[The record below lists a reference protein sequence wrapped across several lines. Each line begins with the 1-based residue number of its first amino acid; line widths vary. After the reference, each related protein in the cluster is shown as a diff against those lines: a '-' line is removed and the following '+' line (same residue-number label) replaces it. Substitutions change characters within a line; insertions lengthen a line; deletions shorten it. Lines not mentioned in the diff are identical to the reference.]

1 MSWHEEFLSTNQK
14 KKSIST
20 MGDLFGL
27 IEEVFEVEKGRLFTS
42 NKNPLALLREQFLN
56 EKKEISL
63 TLQAIP
69 EISVSEL
76 GWTDVRTKGDKKV
89 SGPEREQLRQFL
101 EQIDGQDLAA
111 KVKSL
116 ASFYTNGPSEDYDN
130 LPVGKKIAKVL
141 SYLVFFKA
149 LTKVVSNFNAASAG
163 FNFEAFLAVLLDG
176 KQVPANTGT
185 IADFTTGDE
194 IPISLKLY
202 AEKSVVVGGSFNDL
216 VGDLV
221 EPQFS
226 GFDGM
231 RYVVCMKSFKSSET
245 GEKQGS
251 GLDIEGD
258 IKFFQFD
265 FTLDNIADII
275 ARSMDKSKICIQL
288 PAAFVASK
296 GREDVASTLPG
307 ASMPSAQD
315 LEDMFIGFFKQEI
328 VSVLE
333 GTGIEI
339 NDGQITAFLDAL
351 EWSKRDSLFAPV
363 GKGAVQKFVVRGQS
377 GIIGKTGN
385 SEVKAIVDALA
396 EDGVFGS
403 NQEDPRRFAAGVKT
417 LKSKFGK
424 ATDAANDKVRAQFA
438 TARVKSERTRML
450 KQPDFYASLEDSVTF
465 YNKLKGKPQL
475 QKLALKNSRG
485 MLETHQFDVNRKQ
498 VLEISQDLG
507 EIKIGARIVQEML
520 NKMSQDLNEAIFD
533 IFTNVKAIQD
543 NTYAFMAGGL
553 KDDKKA
559 EASIKASNAIAYKT
573 EELRDTKGVDK

>member
-1 MSWHEEFLSTNQK
+1 MSWHKEFLSENKNNQ
-14 KKSIST
+14 SLST
-20 MGDLFGL
+20 MDQLFKVIEEVYEIKKGDLFSPNSS
-27 IEEVFEVEKGRLFTS
+27 S
-42 NKNPLALLREQFLN
+42 NFNLLREQFL
-56 EKKEISL
+56 KEGRDLTL

-76 GWTDVRTKGDKKV
+76 GWTDVRTKGGQKV
-89 SGPEREQLRQFL
+89 SGPEREQLGQFL
-101 EQIDGQDLAA
+101 KQIEGEDLAA
-111 KVKSL
+111 KIASL
-116 ASFYTNGPSEDYDN
+116 ALFYENGPSEDYDR
-130 LPVGKKIAKVL
+130 LPVGEKISKVL

-176 KQVPANTGT
+176 QQVPANTGT
-185 IADFTTGDE
+185 IADFTTGDQ

-202 AEKSVVVGGSFNDL
+202 NEKSVVVGGSFNDL

-221 EPQFS
+221 KPQFS

-231 RYVVCMKSFKSSET
+231 RYVVCMKSFTSSET

-296 GREDVASTLPG
+296 GKRNVANELPG

-328 VSVLE
+328 ATELKGSE
-333 GTGIEI
+333 IEL
-339 NDGQITAFLDAL
+339 NDAQVDAFLNKL

-363 GKGAVQKFVVRGQS
+363 GKGDVQKIVVRGQS
-377 GIIGKTGN
+377 GIIKKTGN
-385 SEVKAIVDALA
+385 PEVKAIFDELA
-396 EDGVFGS
+396 QDGVFGS
-403 NQEDPRRFAAGVKT
+403 NQDVKK
-417 LKSKFGK
+417 LKKDFGK
-424 ATDAANDKVRAQFA
+424 ATDRANEKVRGEFA
-438 TARVKSERTRML
+438 TARVKSERNKML
-450 KQPDFYASLEDSVTF
+450 KQPDFYASLEDSVAF
-465 YNKLKGKPQL
+465 YNRLKGNPEV
-475 QKLALKNSRG
+475 QKLALLNSRG
-485 MLETHQFDVNRKQ
+485 MLETHQFDVNRRQ

-507 EIKIGARIVQEML
+507 VIKIGARIVQEML
-520 NKMSQDLNEAIFD
+520 NKMTQDLNEAIFD
-533 IFTNVKAIQD
+533 IFTNVKVIQD

-553 KDDKKA
+553 RDDDKAK
-559 EASIKASNAIAYKT
+559 ASIKASNAIAYKT
-573 EELRDTKGVDK
+573 EELRPEAE

>member
-1 MSWHEEFLSTNQK
+1 MSWYKELLSENRNKVPT
-14 KKSIST
+14 IST
-20 MGDLFGL
+20 LGDLYGL
-27 IEEVFEVEKGRLFTS
+27 IAEVYEIEKDRLFKTAE
-42 NKNPLALLREQFLN
+42 NPISLLKEQFL
-56 EKKEISL
+56 KEGKELTL

-76 GWTDVRTKGDKKV
+76 GWTDVRTTGGKKV
-89 SGPEREQLRQFL
+89 SGPERNQLGQFL
-101 EQIDGQDLAA
+101 SQIQGANLSE
-111 KVKSL
+111 KVKALSR
-116 ASFYTNGPSEDYDN
+116 FYTEGPEEATAGAS
-130 LPVGKKIAKVL
+130 VGEKISTIL

-221 EPQFS
+221 KPQFS

-275 ARSMDKSKICIQL
+275 SRSMDKSKICIQL

-307 ASMPSAQD
+307 AAMPSVQD
-315 LEDMFIGFFKQEI
+315 LEDMFIGFFRQQIASEM
-328 VSVLE
+328 E
-333 GTGIEI
+333 GSEIEI
-339 NDGQITAFLDAL
+339 NDDQVVAFLNKL
-351 EWSKRDSLFAPV
+351 EWSKNDSLFRPED
-363 GKGAVQKFVVRGQS
+363 KGATQKIVVRGQS
-377 GIIGKTGN
+377 KIIGKTGN
-385 SEVKAIVDALA
+385 PQVKAFIDELA
-396 EDGVFGS
+396 EEGVFGS
-403 NQEDPRRFAAGVKT
+403 SEENPRAFSAAVKT
-417 LKSKFGK
+417 LKSKFGR

-438 TARVKSERTRML
+438 SARVKDERTRML

-465 YNKLKGKPQL
+465 YNELKGSPQL
-475 QKLALKNSRG
+475 QKLALENSRG

-498 VLEISQDLG
+498 VIEISQDLG
-507 EIKIGARIVQEML
+507 EIKIGARVVQEML
-520 NKMSQDLNEAIFD
+520 NKMTAELNESIFD
-533 IFTNVKAIQD
+533 IFTNVKVIQD
-543 NTYAFMAGGL
+543 STYAFMAGGL
-553 KDDKKA
+553 QDDEKA
-559 EASIKASNAIAYKT
+559 KASIKASNAIAYKT
-573 EELRDTKGVDK
+573 EELRPENK

>member
-1 MSWHEEFLSTNQK
+1 MSWHKELLSENRNKVPT
-14 KKSIST
+14 IST
-20 MGDLFGL
+20 LGDLYGL
-27 IEEVFEVEKGRLFTS
+27 IAEVYEIEKDRLFKTAE
-42 NKNPLALLREQFLN
+42 NPISLLKEQFL
-56 EKKEISL
+56 KEGKELTL

-76 GWTDVRTKGDKKV
+76 GWTDVRTTGGKKV
-89 SGPEREQLRQFL
+89 SGPERNQLGQFL
-101 EQIDGQDLAA
+101 SQIQGANLSE
-111 KVKSL
+111 KVKALSR
-116 ASFYTNGPSEDYDN
+116 FYTEGPEEATAGAS
-130 LPVGKKIAKVL
+130 VGEKISTIL

-221 EPQFS
+221 KPQFS

-275 ARSMDKSKICIQL
+275 SRSMDKSKICIQL

-307 ASMPSAQD
+307 AAMPSVQD
-315 LEDMFIGFFKQEI
+315 LEDMFIGFFRQQIASEM
-328 VSVLE
+328 E
-333 GTGIEI
+333 GSEIEI
-339 NDGQITAFLDAL
+339 NDDQVVAFLNKL
-351 EWSKRDSLFAPV
+351 EWSKNDSLFRPED
-363 GKGAVQKFVVRGQS
+363 KGATQKIVVRGQS
-377 GIIGKTGN
+377 KIIGKTGN
-385 SEVKAIVDALA
+385 PQVKAFIDELA
-396 EDGVFGS
+396 EEGVFGS
-403 NQEDPRRFAAGVKT
+403 SEENPRAFSAAVKT
-417 LKSKFGK
+417 LKSKFGR

-438 TARVKSERTRML
+438 SARVKDERTRML

-465 YNKLKGKPQL
+465 YNELKGSPQL
-475 QKLALKNSRG
+475 QKLALENSRG

-498 VLEISQDLG
+498 VIEISQDLG
-507 EIKIGARIVQEML
+507 EIKIGARVVQEML
-520 NKMSQDLNEAIFD
+520 NKMTAELNESIFD
-533 IFTNVKAIQD
+533 IFTNVKVIQD
-543 NTYAFMAGGL
+543 STYAFMAGGL
-553 KDDKKA
+553 QDDEKA
-559 EASIKASNAIAYKT
+559 KASIKASNAIAYKT
-573 EELRDTKGVDK
+573 EELRPENK

>member
-1 MSWHEEFLSTNQK
+1 MPNTITTLK
-14 KKSIST
+14 
-20 MGDLFGL
+20 DLFGL
-27 IEEVFEVEKGRLFTS
+27 IEEVYEVQKGTLFKEP
-42 NKNPLALLREQFLN
+42 KNELQVLKEQFLN
-56 EKKEISL
+56 ERKDLTL

-76 GWTDVRTKGDKKV
+76 GWTDVQTKGDKKV
-89 SGPEREQLRQFL
+89 SGPEREQLGQFL
-101 EQIDGQDLAA
+101 KQIEGDDLAA
-111 KVKSL
+111 KVASL
-116 ASFYTNGPSEDYDN
+116 ALFYENGPSEDYDR
-130 LPVGKKIAKVL
+130 LPVGQKISKVL

-176 KQVPANTGT
+176 QQVPANTGT

-202 AEKSVVVGGSFNDL
+202 NEKSVVVGGSFNDL

-226 GFDGM
+226 GFEGM
-231 RYVVCMKSFKSSET
+231 RYVVCMKSFTSSET
-245 GEKQGS
+245 GEKQGA

-296 GREDVASTLPG
+296 GRQDVASTLPG
-307 ASMPSAQD
+307 ASMPSPQD
-315 LEDMFIGFFKQEI
+315 LEDMFIGFFREQIASEM
-328 VSVLE
+328 E
-333 GTGIEI
+333 GSEIEI
-339 NDGQITAFLDAL
+339 NDGQVKAFLDKL
-351 EWSKRDSLFAPV
+351 EWSKNDSLFRPEE
-363 GKGAVQKFVVRGQS
+363 KGATQKIVVRGQS
-377 GIIGKTGN
+377 KIVGKTGN
-385 SEVKAIVDALA
+385 PQVKQFVDELA
-396 EDGVFGS
+396 EEGVFGS
-403 NQEDPRRFAAGVKT
+403 NEENPRGFAAAVKT
-417 LKSKFGK
+417 LKSKFGR

-438 TARVKSERTRML
+438 SARVKDQRTRML

-465 YNKLKGKPQL
+465 YNKLKGNPQM

-498 VLEISQDLG
+498 VLEISQELG
-507 EIKIGARIVQEML
+507 VIKIGARVVQEML
-520 NKMSQDLNEAIFD
+520 NKMTQDLNEAIFD
-533 IFTNVKAIQD
+533 IFTNVKVVQE

-553 KDDKKA
+553 QDDEKA
-559 EASIKASNAIAYKT
+559 KASIKASNAIAYKT
-573 EELRDTKGVDK
+573 EELRDTE

>member
-1 MSWHEEFLSTNQK
+1 MTWYREVLEEGNK

-20 MGDLFGL
+20 LGGLMDL
-27 IEEVFEVEKGRLFTS
+27 IEEVYELKKGTLFKQTEDEIQIL
-42 NKNPLALLREQFLN
+42 KEQFLN
-56 EKKEISL
+56 ERKDLSL

-69 EISVSEL
+69 EISVTEL
-76 GWTDVRTKGDKKV
+76 GWTDVRTTGGKKV
-89 SGPEREQLRQFL
+89 SGPEREQLGQFL
-101 EQIDGQDLAA
+101 SQIEGAGLPEKIASLSRFYTEGPSQDL
-111 KVKSL
+111 
-116 ASFYTNGPSEDYDN
+116 DN
-130 LPVGKKIAKVL
+130 LSTGEKIAKVL

-221 EPQFS
+221 NPKFS

-245 GEKQGS
+245 GEKQGT

-275 ARSMDKSKICIQL
+275 FNSMEKSRDCLQL
-288 PAAFVASK
+288 PAEFVNSAGQVNVS
-296 GREDVASTLPG
+296 AQLPG
-307 ASMPSAQD
+307 SNAPSPQE
-315 LEDMFIGFFKQEI
+315 LENMFIGYFYKTAEVKFQEYKAPADKT
-328 VSVLE
+328 VF
-333 GTGIEI
+333 GTFVTE
-339 NDGQITAFLDAL
+339 L
-351 EWSKRDSLFAPV
+351 EWSKRDSLFKPV
-363 GKGAVQKFVVRGQS
+363 PKGPKGRTRDLVVRGES
-377 GIIGKTGN
+377 GIARRGQNAEIYNIAMRLIEQDKIPFNNEEGQPILTPK
-385 SEVKAIVDALA
+385 ALA
-396 EDGVFGS
+396 KELRACVVVATDMV
-403 NQEDPRRFAAGVKT
+403 NQEFT
-417 LKSKFGK
+417 
-424 ATDAANDKVRAQFA
+424 ATK
-438 TARVKSERTRML
+438 VKSARNKVL
-450 KQPDFYASLEDSVTF
+450 KQPNFYATLKDSVDFYNELEDPA
-465 YNKLKGKPQL
+465 LK
-475 QKLALKNSRG
+475 KLALENSRG
-485 MLETHQFDVNRKQ
+485 MLETFQFDINRGQ
-498 VLEISQDLG
+498 VLKIAQDLG
-507 EIKIGARIVQEML
+507 TIKIGARIVQEML
-520 NKMSQDLNEAIFD
+520 NNMTRELNESIFE
-533 IFTNVKAIQD
+533 IFTNVKLVQD

-573 EELRDTKGVDK
+573 SELRPQEK

>member
-1 MSWHEEFLSTNQK
+1 MTWHKEFLSENN
-14 KKSIST
+14 KKSTLST
-20 MGDLFGL
+20 IGDLFGL
-27 IEEVFEVEKGRLFTS
+27 IEEVYEVEKGRLFKS
-42 NKNPLALLREQFLN
+42 DKDPIALLREQFLN

-76 GWTDVRTKGDKKV
+76 GWTDVRTKGNQKV
-89 SGPEREQLRQFL
+89 SGPEREQLGQFL
-101 EQIDGQDLAA
+101 SQIEGQDLAA

-116 ASFYTNGPSEDYDN
+116 AAFYTNGPSEDYDN
-130 LPVGKKIAKVL
+130 LPVGNKIAKVL

-221 EPQFS
+221 EPKFS

-265 FTLDNIADII
+265 FTLDNIANII

-288 PAAFVASK
+288 PAAFVASE

-307 ASMPSAQD
+307 ASMPSPQD

-333 GTGIEI
+333 GTEIEI
-339 NDGQITAFLDAL
+339 NDGQVVAFLNKL
-351 EWSKRDSLFAPV
+351 EWSKNDSLFAPV

-377 GIIGKTGN
+377 GIKGKTGN
-385 SEVKAIVDALA
+385 SQVKQFIEELA
-396 EDGVFGS
+396 EDGVFGL
-403 NQEDPRRFAAGVKT
+403 NQEDPRRFAAGVKI

-475 QKLALKNSRG
+475 QKLALENSRG

-533 IFTNVKAIQD
+533 IFTNVKIIQD
-543 NTYAFMAGGL
+543 STYAFMAGGL
-553 KDDKKA
+553 QDDEKA
-559 EASIKASNAIAYKT
+559 KASIKASNAIAYKT
-573 EELRDTKGVDK
+573 EELRPENK

>member
-1 MSWHEEFLSTNQK
+1 MSWHKEFLSENNK
-14 KKSIST
+14 KKSLST
-20 MGDLFGL
+20 MGDLFKL
-27 IEEVFEVEKGRLFTS
+27 IEEVYEVEKGRLFKS
-42 NKNPLALLREQFLN
+42 SKDPIALLKEQFLN
-56 EKKEISL
+56 ERKDLTL

-76 GWTDVRTKGDKKV
+76 GWTDVRTTGGQKV

-101 EQIDGQDLAA
+101 EQIEGQDLAA

-116 ASFYTNGPSEDYDN
+116 SAFYTNGPSEDYDN
-130 LPVGKKIAKVL
+130 LPVGDKIAKVL

-221 EPQFS
+221 KPQFS

-245 GEKQGS
+245 GERQGS

-265 FTLDNIADII
+265 FTLDNIANII

-288 PAAFVASK
+288 PAAFVASE

-315 LEDMFIGFFKQEI
+315 LEDMFINFFMQDI
-328 VSVLE
+328 VPRMEQSQV
-333 GTGIEI
+333 EI

-351 EWSKRDSLFAPV
+351 EWSKRDSLFTPV
-363 GKGAVQKFVVRGQS
+363 GKGDVQKFVVRGQS
-377 GIIGKTGN
+377 GIKGKTGN
-385 SEVKAIVDALA
+385 SEVKQIVDVLA
-396 EDGVFGS
+396 QDGVFDL
-403 NQEDPRRFAAGVKT
+403 DPENPRASAAVVKV
-417 LKSKFGK
+417 LKKEFGK

-438 TARVKSERTRML
+438 SARVKDERSNML

-465 YNKLKGKPQL
+465 YNKLKGNPQL
-475 QKLALKNSRG
+475 QKLALENSRG

-507 EIKIGARIVQEML
+507 EIKIGARVVQEML

-533 IFTNVKAIQD
+533 IFTNVKVIQD
-543 NTYAFMAGGL
+543 STYAFMAGGL
-553 KDDKKA
+553 QDDEKA
-559 EASIKASNAIAYKT
+559 KASIKASNAIAYKT
-573 EELRDTKGVDK
+573 EELRPENK